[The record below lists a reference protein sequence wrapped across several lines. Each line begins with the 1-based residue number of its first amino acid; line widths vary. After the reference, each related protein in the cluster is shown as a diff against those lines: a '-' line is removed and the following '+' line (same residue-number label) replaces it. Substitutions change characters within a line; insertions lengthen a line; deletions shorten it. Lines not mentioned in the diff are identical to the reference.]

1 MNKGSLARKVGLAL
15 VATLTAFAGLAPF
28 TTPGAGAAENYT
40 QIRYDGVDRFDTA
53 ALIAA
58 AIAEATP
65 TAVLARADDYPDA
78 LVGSYVASN
87 DDSPILLTQTNSVPQ
102 RTLSALENEGVTDII
117 LLGGPAAISQ
127 AVQNQLTNEGYT
139 VSRIQGAT
147 RYHTAMNIARA
158 GDTIGSIDG
167 QPTALVSSAVN
178 FPDALSGAP
187 LSFAANLPSL
197 LVPRTL
203 SGPAVERQYLDETIA
218 TMNELGIQ
226 RIFILGGP
234 AAVDQQVE
242 AHLVSAGF
250 DVARLQGANRGAT
263 SVEIFEFGMDEGIYT
278 NRRFGLARG
287 DNFPDALAYA
297 PLAGRDR
304 TSDAPDSGADDTGG
318 NANGLL
324 LANGTCALHDEVA
337 NFIAANSDTWT
348 EGEILGGDNA
358 ICPALAAQVEDLASV
373 GLSEIT
379 LDTTNASPGDT
390 ISGNIQ
396 GEDIESLTVSGC
408 GLSNEDVDIAAN
420 GDFEVTIPNSADE
433 DCALTFTTT
442 FTQASGRS
450 PERQTFQMN
459 IDAPAETGAVTVTP
473 SSGPSGG
480 TATANYQGDRPGR
493 ITDISSTN
501 CTIGSE
507 GTQNNDRTFTV
518 TGTQGTVC
526 SIRVTVTFTDAQ
538 GGTDTFTDTYTI
550 TAGQASASGTSR
562 PELQSATFQ
571 STVSSG
577 TTQTPQGT
585 TVRYCFD
592 EPVPAASLSTTTPY
606 APANS
611 LYHLYRADR
620 TQINPTTTN
629 SQDPFARVV
638 TGTNCVDVLYP
649 QLTSTTGTGSSSIA
663 NITLATVDLGAA
675 TDLQG
680 FSSPEGDAPLGSS
693 TGEQFTA
700 GRTQAP
706 DLLTVSSS
714 GNAPTATPTSSIV
727 SFTFD
732 QPAFIQGTAQAAGQS
747 AFSVVLTDGT
757 VVPCTGPNTTAD
769 NTGGTTGASGN
780 GTTTIN
786 VVCPNAGTT
795 PLTTGATGNIARGVV
810 ESDVV
815 GTTPPSGTT
824 IGGQGGAA
832 CGATVGGALGD
843 PSFTNNGAVNRCNP
857 MQASDTPHLN
867 TPTVE
872 LTSVTLQPSTSGTTN
887 DVVFFNFD
895 QPITAPGAAAGYAVY
910 EHDGDETVATTAAAQ
925 GCVDNAGVP
934 AACPAPVAGTGTQQN
949 QVAVFFPAGTLDDVT
964 GGNVEN
970 GTVQSSTGQTNRDD
984 EAAAT
989 NAPTGSQGTTAGRTS
1004 APDLVSVALST
1015 TGTFGNQFVATYT
1028 FDEAVDDVDAGRL
1041 FLHLADGTRLQCTTA
1056 EDGTPSGTAPNNT
1069 TVVCTAYNVVQG
1081 PGAGTGGTI
1090 GAGPAS
1096 NAQVGA
1102 ATLGTVD
1109 DGAVVEQNG
1118 AITPATPAGPGG
1130 VPPAAPARPTQPNT
1144 GNPEGAELTTG
1155 GTGTRTA

>member
-1 MNKGSLARKVGLAL
+1 MNKGNLARKVGLAL
-15 VATLTAFAGLAPF
+15 IATLTAFAGLAPF
-28 TTPGAGAAENYT
+28 ITPGAGAAENYD
-40 QIRYDGVDRFDTA
+40 QVRYAGADRFDTA
-53 ALIAA
+53 ALIAS

-78 LVGSYVASN
+78 LVGAYVASN

-102 RTLSALENEGVTDII
+102 RTLDALRTEGVQNVI

-127 AVQNQLTNEGYT
+127 AVQNQLTNEGYNVT
-139 VSRIQGAT
+139 RIQGPT
-147 RYHTAMNIARA
+147 RYHTAIAIAQA
-158 GDTIGSIDG
+158 GDTVGSIGG

-187 LSFAANLPSL
+187 LSFAGNFPSL
-197 LVPRTL
+197 LVPRNL
-203 SGPAVERQYLDETIA
+203 SGPAVEGEYLDDTIEA
-218 TMNELGIQ
+218 MNGLGIQ
-226 RIFILGGP
+226 RVFVLGGP
-234 AAVDQQVE
+234 AAVDAAVE
-242 AHLVSAGF
+242 ARLVNAGF
-250 DVARLQGANRGAT
+250 DVARLEGANRGAT

-304 TSDAPDSGADDTGG
+304 ASSEPASGASDTGG

-358 ICPALAAQVEDLASV
+358 ICPALAAQVQDLAEV
-373 GLSEIT
+373 GLSNIT
-379 LDTTNASPGDT
+379 LDDTSAAPGDT
-390 ISGNIQ
+390 ITGNIQ
-396 GEDIESLTVSGC
+396 GEDIQSLTVSGC
-408 GLSNEDVDIAAN
+408 GLSNEDVDVAAN
-420 GDFEVTIPNSADE
+420 GDFEVTIPQDADQ
-433 DCALTFTTT
+433 DCQLTFTTT
-442 FTQASGRS
+442 FTQASGRR
-450 PERQTFQMN
+450 PERQTFQ
-459 IDAPAETGAVTVTP
+459 IDIAAPAGSGVTLNPT
-473 SSGPSGG
+473 SGPSGG
-480 TATANYQGDRPGR
+480 SVTATYAGDRPGR
-493 ITDISSTN
+493 ITDIGSTN

-507 GTQNNDRTFTV
+507 GTQDNNRTFTV
-518 TGTQGTVC
+518 TGAQGTQC
-526 SIRVTVTFTDAQ
+526 QIRTTVTFSDT
-538 GGTDTFTDTYTI
+538 GGTQVFTDTYTI
-550 TAGQASASGTSR
+550 TAGQAVASGTSR
-562 PELQSATFQ
+562 PELQSATFR
-571 STVSSG
+571 STNATGTSSN
-577 TTQTPQGT
+577 PQGT
-585 TVRYCFD
+585 TVRYCFE
-592 EPVPAASLSTTTPY
+592 EPVGAASLSTTTPY

-638 TGTNCVDVLYP
+638 SGTNCVDVLYP
-649 QLTSTTGTGSSSIA
+649 QLTSTTGTGASSIA
-663 NITLATVDLGAA
+663 NITLATVDLGAV
-675 TDLQG
+675 TDFQG
-680 FSSPEGDAPLGSS
+680 FTNPEGDAPLGSS
-693 TGEQFTA
+693 TGETFTA

-706 DLLTVSSS
+706 DLLSVSGS
-714 GNAPTATPTSSIV
+714 GNAPPATPTSSIV

-747 AFSVVLTDGT
+747 AFSVVLIDGT

-786 VVCPNAGTT
+786 VVCPNQGGTT

-832 CGATVGGALGD
+832 CGAVVGGALGD
-843 PSFTNNGAVNRCNP
+843 PSVTNNGETNRCNP

-872 LTSVTLQPSTSGTTN
+872 LTSITLQPSTSATTN

-895 QPITAPGAAAGYAVY
+895 QPVTSPGAAAGYAVY
-910 EHDGDETVATTAAAQ
+910 GHDGNETVASTAAGQ
-925 GCVDNAGVP
+925 GCVDNSGLP
-934 AACPAPVAGTGTQQN
+934 AACGAPVAGTGASQN

-1004 APDLVSVALST
+1004 APDLVSVALGT
-1015 TGTFGNQFVATYT
+1015 TGTFGNQYQATYT
-1028 FDEAVDDVDAGRL
+1028 FDEAIDEVDQSRL
-1041 FLHLADGTRLQCTTA
+1041 FLHLADGTRLQCTAATEGA
-1056 EDGTPSGTAPNNT
+1056 SSTSTPNNT
-1069 TVVCTAYNVVQG
+1069 TITCTAYNVISG
-1081 PGAGTGGTI
+1081 PGAGTGGTV
-1090 GAGPAS
+1090 GTGPAS
-1096 NAQVGA
+1096 NTQIGD
-1102 ATLGTVD
+1102 ATLGTAD
-1109 DGAVVEQNG
+1109 DGAVVEQG
-1118 AITPATPAGPGG
+1118 AVITPG
-1130 VPPAAPARPTQPNT
+1130 VPPAPNTPSQPNT
-1144 GNPEGAELTTG
+1144 GNPEGAALTTG
-1155 GTGTRTA
+1155 GTGTRTV